1 MSQITASVGGN
12 AISEPFALSNGTA
25 MTNGDGSFSILST
38 LLGFT
43 WGGTV
48 TALADSSVTL
58 TNAQIAAGMV
68 TVATG
73 ANNRTLTTPTAAS
86 MVAAFTGVKA
96 GTYID
101 FVISNIKAANTVT
114 LAGGTGVTAVS
125 GMNLVVAAQAAATFR
140 LVFTVVTSGS
150 EAVVIVRA
158 AG

>member
-1 MSQITASVGGN
+1 MGQFAATVGGN

-25 MTNGDGSFSILST
+25 MTNGDGSYSILST
-38 LLGFT
+38 LLGFAY
-43 WGGTV
+43 GGTV
-48 TALADSSVTL
+48 TALADASVTL
-58 TNAQIAAGMV
+58 TNAQIATGIL

-73 ANNRTLTTPTAAS
+73 ANNRTLTTPTAAQ

-101 FVISNIKAANTVT
+101 VVIANLKAANTVT

-125 GMNLVVAAQAAATFR
+125 GMNLVVAAQAAVTFR
-140 LVFTVVTSGS
+140 LVFTVVTSGA